1 MILHPSAP
9 LLSFSSLFN
18 KGFLGGSNRKEPA
31 CNAGDPGSIPGLGRS
46 SGEGNGNPLQYSCL
60 ENPMDGGARW
70 ATVHKCHIRSSH
82 CRGGFL
88 NLGTTDILVWVIL
101 FCGRCPAHCRISRI
115 PGLYPPGAVASP
127 QLQHC

>member
-18 KGFLGGSNRKEPA
+18 KGFPGGSNRKEPA
-31 CNAGDPGSIPGLGRS
+31 CNAGDLGSIPGLGRS
-46 SGEGNGNPLQYSCL
+46 PREGNGNPLRYSGL

-70 ATVHKCHIRSSH
+70 AIVHKLHIRSFH

-88 NLGTTDILVWVIL
+88 NLGTTDILVWIIL
-101 FCGRCPAHCRISRI
+101 S
-115 PGLYPPGAVASP
+115 
-127 QLQHC
+127 